1 VKQFKYTI
9 MEDRLLEQVN
19 RKLTSTAKNHKA
31 ALGLVAIAAL
41 AAVLVARS
49 AAVGSGHMS
58 LANDGNK
65 TKGNEGIS
73 IHTDVKQ
80 KQNVKLLVEPLQSQP
95 HASSRPQTRLII
107 LVAF

>member
-1 VKQFKYTI
+1 
-9 MEDRLLEQVN
+9 MN

-41 AAVLVARS
+41 AAILVADA
-49 AAVGSGHMS
+49 AAVGSGHLA

-80 KQNVKLLVEPLQSQP
+80 KQECQTAGGTSPITASCTALSTNTVNQSGGVL
-95 HASSRPQTRLII
+95 SDEGK
-107 LVAF
+107 